1 MKPTLPAEGAAAMS
15 TFITTAPPRTR
26 AEALG
31 RRAVAMI
38 GIATLA
44 AVAVIAVAGVGAQG
58 RVGPLDWTGDKQVF
72 THPTIP
78 GDRVFTGTLRNDGT
92 HTIRVDIGGVR
103 LLASD
108 GTTVP
113 STPVF
118 LQASGTSLWAAGR
131 GPQEVPDSELQR
143 TGRIALLSPGEEV
156 PLTIAWHDRDGRP
169 TRVAYGK
176 GSLPLP
182 G

>member
-1 MKPTLPAEGAAAMS
+1 MS
-15 TFITTAPPRTR
+15 TFITTAPPQTR

-44 AVAVIAVAGVGAQG
+44 VVAIIGFAGMDSGDHVGALG
-58 RVGPLDWTGDKQVF
+58 WKGDAQVF
-72 THPTIP
+72 THPTIKT
-78 GDRVFTGTLRNDGT
+78 DRVLTGTLRNDST
-92 HTIRVDIGGVR
+92 HTIKVDIGDVR
-103 LLASD
+103 LLTGD

-113 STPVF
+113 SAPVF
-118 LQASGTSLWAAGR
+118 LKTFGKSLWSAGR
-131 GPQEVPDSELQR
+131 GPQTVPDSELQR

-156 PLTIAWHDRDGRP
+156 PLTVAWHEHDGTP
-169 TRVAYGK
+169 ARVDYGD
-176 GSLPLP
+176 GWLSIP